1 MKVVAA
7 ARCRGTTEIAAAG
20 RLQKCVQEMVCQIF
34 QKGEMR
40 HPPCLSPG
48 LGGRKLKGL
57 EKIFVSGVRGS
68 GRDPPPPG

>member
-1 MKVVAA
+1 MKSVADAGDRVAKKFA
-7 ARCRGTTEIAAAG
+7 AVG
-20 RLQKCVQEMVCQIF
+20 RRQTCVQETGCQIC
-34 QKGEMR
+34 QKGEVH
-40 HPPCLSPG
+40 HPPYDSPG